1 MFQEHTLKEL
11 WELCDKG
18 SVVYIVGAKYIVK
31 EQISKWIW
39 GFGTNSIKWYFQL
52 LVPFKVKSIFSL
64 KLYKFIILG
73 WLWFEFWNRT
83 WDWTIP
89 PPARVIRS
97 NDNGIQ
103 EHRGRGRRYFMRH
116 PACPGQVYRCPE
128 GPFESASD
136 YLEEFVIRP
145 IQAIQPLLGWISWAA
160 GSVDGSLEG
169 WTTNRGLEHQGGG
182 TGVSNGRKNRLVA
195 PGNFEITRSVFVYWV
210 IESPWSI

>member
-1 MFQEHTLKEL
+1 M
-11 WELCDKG
+11 
-18 SVVYIVGAKYIVK
+18 
-31 EQISKWIW
+31 
-39 GFGTNSIKWYFQL
+39 
-52 LVPFKVKSIFSL
+52 
-64 KLYKFIILG
+64 
-73 WLWFEFWNRT
+73 
-83 WDWTIP
+83 
-89 PPARVIRS
+89 RVIRS

-160 GSVDGSLEG
+160 GSVDGSPEG

-182 TGVSNGRKNRLVA
+182 LGSATAERIDLRRLGTLRLRDRFFGLWLRILRV
-195 PGNFEITRSVFVYWV
+195 PGQHMAATYVFVLCRPSFLFV
-210 IESPWSI
+210 IIFIFARRQFLVVISGFKLLRLYLQKNFIGYSESKFIQPSGGKHFLFDK